1 MISAVIFDFDGI
13 IVDSEKL
20 HWAAFN
26 KVLEPLGKAI
36 SWPEYVVTFIGFD
49 DRDAFRHAFP
59 ELNSNPPRPSLRS
72 VHPSR
77 GGESPPPEG
86 CPPVSAE
93 AFGEGRKG
101 GEGRLDLNK
110 LIEKKAAAFQELL
123 ESDGAAALPGSVALI
138 KHLSGKIPIAICSG
152 ALRADIFPILGKL
165 GIEKA
170 FDTIVTADD
179 THISKP
185 DPAPYKLAMER
196 LAVAASGGRG
206 ITRRPAATTE
216 AGFALA
222 IEDTPAGIAS
232 AKGAGLKVLSVTN
245 SYAPEFLT
253 QADAVIASLEGL
265 TLEKLNSLL

>member
-26 KVLEPLGKAI
+26 MVLEPFGKAI
-36 SWPEYVVTFIGFD
+36 SWPEYVETFIGFD
-49 DRDAFRHAFP
+49 DRDTFRTAFP

-86 CPPVSAE
+86 CPQ
-93 AFGEGRKG
+93 G
-101 GEGRLDLNK
+101 GAGRLDLNK
-110 LIEKKAAAFQELL
+110 LIEKKAAAFQDLL

-185 DPAPYKLAMER
+185 DPAPYKLAMQK
-196 LAVAASGGRG
+196 LKVKDG
-206 ITRRPAATTE
+206 
-216 AGFALA
+216 LA